1 MTTVTELQHRIRK
14 TRQYLHR
21 LETEL
26 DRARYITAR
35 KETAEQRLE
44 RLEREFKKKYPHLEI
59 ERSVL
64 RLVGTEPYNP
74 PLEDKAVNRRIIAER
89 YG

>member
-26 DRARYITAR
+26 RRFEYPTVR
-35 KETAEQRLE
+35 ESEEQRIRRFE
-44 RLEREFKKKYPHLEI
+44 NEFRCEYPNLTI
-59 ERSVL
+59 DRSVL
-64 RLVGTEPYNP
+64 KLVGSLPS
-74 PLEDKAVNRRIIAER
+74 LRKR
-89 YG
+89 